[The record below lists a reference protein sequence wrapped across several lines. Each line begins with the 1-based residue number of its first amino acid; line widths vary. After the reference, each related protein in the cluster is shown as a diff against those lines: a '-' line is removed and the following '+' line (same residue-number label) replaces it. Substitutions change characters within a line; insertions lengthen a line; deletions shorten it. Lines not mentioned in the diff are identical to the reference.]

1 MNPRRRRS
9 ELSDVDRT
17 GEPGRAEPLSRTSAV
32 VRLETSDRLIA
43 LPHQGADHLCGVGRD
58 DVAPEVRDLL
68 VAREA
73 VARPS
78 VSGIPGVLPDRR
90 AELPERVAL
99 RDRPRVE

>member
-1 MNPRRRRS
+1 WSSLPSTAEPLEREGRPHSPQGRPSMNPRRRRS

-73 VARPS
+73 
-78 VSGIPGVLPDRR
+78 
-90 AELPERVAL
+90 
-99 RDRPRVE
+99 